1 MTQNS
6 AIPVGPLL
14 LCACLTACSSSKTSA
29 ADAAPKSDTSAT
41 PDTTANSTPGTTP
54 DTAPG
59 TTPEVAASDISCNQ
73 IRICA
78 SSCTTAACVTACGNR
93 GTMAARSLFQAYLAC
108 VSPQCSDPGD
118 ITCQCEAS
126 CFGNSSCSTETE
138 ACTGQE
144 TDFVCDELCH

>member
-1 MTQNS
+1 M
-6 AIPVGPLL
+6 
-14 LCACLTACSSSKTSA
+14 TACSSSKTA
-29 ADAAPKSDTSAT
+29 ATDAGSRADTAAGADSVTETAT
-41 PDTTANSTPGTTP
+41 ETTASDMGSEIPAT
-54 DTAPG
+54 
-59 TTPEVAASDISCNQ
+59 DISCNQ

-78 SSCTTAACVTACGNR
+78 SSCTTAACVKSCENR
-93 GTMAARSLFQAYLAC
+93 GTMAGKALFQAYSAC

-126 CFGNSSCSTETE
+126 CFATSICSNETE

>member
-29 ADAAPKSDTSAT
+29 ADAAPKSDTSAAPDSALDT
-41 PDTTANSTPGTTP
+41 TQGTDPDTTS
-54 DTAPG
+54 G
-59 TTPEVAASDISCNQ
+59 TTPEVPATNISCNQ
-73 IRICA
+73 IRICM
-78 SSCTTAACVTACGNR
+78 SSCTTATCVTGCKNR
-93 GTMAARSLFQAYLAC
+93 GTVAAQSLFQAYLDC

-126 CFGNSSCSTETE
+126 CFATSLCSTETE